1 MERTDTELQAA
12 GIREADVSVQLT
24 KEVQA
29 RSEPRLRHR
38 CTSQRRVSVL
48 NPGKHRHLRLSGRR
62 IFKGLV

>member
-48 NPGKHRHLRLSGRR
+48 NPGNTVTFAYPGGAYSKA
-62 IFKGLV
+62 